1 METKEAVAAVK
12 ESTIEYLKRLGMKAA
27 AAKVERLKTLKR
39 KMAIAY
45 EHYRFLTPEKIN
57 AFNEKLRKQK
67 SHSDYRLY
75 QMLTMTALQDYAE
88 VPPPEVLKELETA
101 LERKCF
107 DAFEVAHIVEVKEDP
122 LLLGV
127 ITGCKDKFFIGQ
139 WDMDVKIEDIL
150 RENEG

>member
-1 METKEAVAAVK
+1 METRETEVAVK

-27 AAKVERLKTLKR
+27 AAKVERLKILKR

-45 EHYRFLTPEKIN
+45 EHYRFLRPEKIN
-57 AFNEKLRKQK
+57 AFNEKLRKQTFK
-67 SHSDYRLY
+67 NYTY
-75 QMLTMTALQDYAE
+75 QQLTMTALQDYAE